1 MILAR
6 LVENR
11 WDSIRFFLY
20 VNHAGLRG
28 FRINIYNI
36 SSGTECSASLMA
48 AHCVFFSAW
57 PGVYFFRG
65 FLFWENMKT
74 VQFRFLRAQTSRHTR
89 NRAWR
94 RGHLCTRCIIE
105 SLSIVGFRGFG
116 TLELLRLLGFGVK
129 IVNYI
134 AFVFS
139 SMSLWKCISI
149 FFCSKY
155 RGCTACL
162 VVIFPRLPGL
172 PVEIATLLDM
182 QRLGHSLT

>member
-1 MILAR
+1 MFCIPDGSTLHFFFRLAR
-6 LVENR
+6 CLFFP
-11 WDSIRFFLY
+11 RFFVLRKY
-20 VNHAGLRG
+20 ENHAIPL
-28 FRINIYNI
+28 
-36 SSGTECSASLMA
+36 
-48 AHCVFFSAW
+48 
-57 PGVYFFRG
+57 
-65 FLFWENMKT
+65 
-74 VQFRFLRAQTSRHTR
+74 LRAQTSRHTR

-139 SMSLWKCISI
+139 SMSLWNCIST
-149 FFCSKY
+149 FFASKY